1 MLIVGAQL
9 TIECKPLQVGVG
21 DLVLV
26 VVLLFFWNRVA
37 EHLKGV
43 APEPIEVVDGGVV
56 AHLVGRE
63 LEGSIERDC
72 FKTIFTLLTKGM
84 VT

>member
-9 TIECKPLQVGVG
+9 TIKCKPSQVRVR
-21 DLVLV
+21 DLALV

-43 APEPIEVVDGGVV
+43 APELIEVVDGGVV

-63 LEGSIERDC
+63 LDGHPELLQDNACIIE
-72 FKTIFTLLTKGM
+72 
-84 VT
+84 